1 MQTPRLHHL
10 LSLFSKKMIKNWSQ
24 ARISPRGF
32 AWQTGLKMPWE
43 MREVL
48 YKLQMLRPTA
58 IICISAYV
66 RHYSYWL
73 FSYYCYRLSYHQSR
87 CHHVVVLQVHAAH
100 VIYFIHHTCTYM
112 QSWHDIIMVMLV
124 KMHIAVYECDC
135 VWCMQHLSSVNQCVP
150 SLSLGC
156 PKCSDDLVDEWR

>member
-1 MQTPRLHHL
+1 METRRLHL

-24 ARISPRGF
+24 ARISPQGF
-32 AWQTGLKMPWE
+32 AWETGLKMPWE

-87 CHHVVVLQVHAAH
+87 CHHVVVLVVLQVSTAH
-100 VIYFIHHTCTYM
+100 VIYFIHHTCTCTYIHAVM
-112 QSWHDIIMVMLV
+112 TWHHYGYVSQDA
-124 KMHIAVYECDC
+124 HCC
-135 VWCMQHLSSVNQCVP
+135 VWMWLRVMHAAPVFCKSVRP
-150 SLSLGC
+150 ISLSWL
-156 PKCSDDLVDEWR
+156 P

>member
-1 MQTPRLHHL
+1 MEIIMPQTRSDHSPDGNIAFSQTPRLHL

-48 YKLQMLRPTA
+48 YKLQMLLPTA
-58 IICISAYV
+58 IICISAYICTA
-66 RHYSYWL
+66 L
-73 FSYYCYRLSYHQSR
+73 LLLIDQLLLLLQTQLSSITMPS
-87 CHHVVVLQVHAAH
+87 CSSSSTSTAH
-100 VIYFIHHTCTYM
+100 VIYFIHHTCTYI

-135 VWCMQHLSSVNQCVP
+135 VWCMQHPL
-150 SLSLGC
+150 L
-156 PKCSDDLVDEWR
+156 